1 MLSFPLDRDAS
12 KTTSPRLFTVGS
24 SKAVKV
30 APPDAFGAVS
40 PPLAIAITAAST
52 EATLMHP
59 SRAAAADTSKRRR
72 KFARA
77 REDIL
82 RHVIN
87 VSVSLNRIDPSS
99 RRMRHQAVKKSR
111 IKKS

>member
-12 KTTSPRLFTVGS
+12 KTTSPRLFTIGS
-24 SKAVKV
+24 SKKVKV

-52 EATLMHP
+52 DATPMHS
-59 SRAAAADTSKRRR
+59 SRAALTDVSKRLR

-77 REDIL
+77 RDDTL
-82 RHVIN
+82 RHEMN
-87 VSVSLNRIDPSS
+87 VSTSSNRIDRLLP
-99 RRMRHQAVKKSR
+99 QNAA
-111 IKKS
+111 